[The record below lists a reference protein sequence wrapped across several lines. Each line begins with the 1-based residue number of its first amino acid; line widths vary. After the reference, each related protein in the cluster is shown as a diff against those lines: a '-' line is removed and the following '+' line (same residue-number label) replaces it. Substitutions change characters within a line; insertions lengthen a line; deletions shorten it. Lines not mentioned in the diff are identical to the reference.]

1 MVAHFPV
8 TARQREALEAMERAG
23 GDRQAA
29 AHELGITVRALGR
42 ILERAR
48 ERTGAQTN
56 FDLALKYGREDLQL
70 VAFEVEPIR
79 A

>member
-1 MVAHFPV
+1 MAHFPV
-8 TARQREALEAMERAG
+8 TARQRQALEAMERAH

-48 ERTGAQTN
+48 ERTGAETN
-56 FDLALKYGREDLQL
+56 FELALRYGREDLQL
-70 VAFEVEPIR
+70 VAWEAEPVR